1 MDPYINENN
10 KLKNQINML
19 EKEKKD
25 IQSKNSKDLEAYQNV
40 INKVTQ
46 QINKLEK
53 ENSNIQLTFN
63 NKLEILK
70 EENDKLKNKINI
82 LEKENQETKILY
94 LTEKEKSNIIITNG
108 DEKGQESIVKLK
120 IIIREKEERIAI
132 LEKTNKNL
140 LESIDENKKI
150 SNALKESLSFD
161 IKEGEK
167 LMCVVFTPTDQK
179 IIQPIICKNKQKFNE
194 VENLFYEKC
203 PEFKDSENYFLV
215 NGIKVNKSKTLEEN
229 KIKDGEIMILKVYGE
244 EFD

>member
-10 KLKNQINML
+10 KLKNKINIL

-25 IQSKNSKDLEAYQNV
+25 IQSKNSKDLEVYQNV

-94 LTEKEKSNIIITNG
+94 LTEKEKSNIIIAND

-120 IIIREKEERIAI
+120 INIREKEERIAI

-140 LESIDENKKI
+140 IESIDENKKI
-150 SNALKESLSFD
+150 LNSIKGRLSFD

-167 LMCVVFTPTDQK
+167 LMCVVFRTGDQS
-179 IIQPIICKNKQKFNE
+179 IIQPIMCKNKQKFNE
-194 VENLFYEKC
+194 VENLLYEKC
-203 PEFKDSENYFLV
+203 PQFKESENYFLA
-215 NGIKVNKSKTLEEN
+215 NGNKVNKSKTLEEN
-229 KIKDGEIMILKVYGE
+229 KIKDDEILLLKIYGE